1 MTFNDSDPLNNRDLL
16 TRSRTDTQ
24 RQKGKFCMCDKSFD
38 GVRPLKQKLR
48 DLRRTDVAD
57 VEPQHL
63 RGRTTQHTQLNE
75 VFILG
80 DQHAHFSHRNLP
92 QLNVRSAA
100 QPKNAH
106 MQRVGKTA
114 GKRGNKTLRQI
125 LVEKKSNGH

>member
-1 MTFNDSDPLNNRDLL
+1 
-16 TRSRTDTQ
+16 
-24 RQKGKFCMCDKSFD
+24 MCDKSSD
-38 GVRPLKQKLR
+38 SVGLLKQEPR
-48 DLRRTDVAD
+48 DLRRTGVSG
-57 VEPQHL
+57 VELQHL
-63 RGRTTQHTQLNE
+63 QGRTTQHTQLDE

-114 GKRGNKTLRQI
+114 GERGNKTLRQI